1 MANERNQKSLSDLQQ
16 SLTDVDSFYLV
27 DYQGLSAGQLTKL
40 RQDIRDKG
48 GQLII
53 AKNTLIHLA
62 LQSKEQDFSDIL
74 AGPSALVLASEDP
87 AGVAKAL
94 SDVAKGNEAG
104 IPAFKGGFV
113 EGNRV
118 DTKVISKLATL
129 GSKQSLQAEMVGVL
143 STHLATFIGTLEA
156 YQSKMQAEGGDSAP
170 APAAE

>member
-16 SLTDVDSFYLV
+16 SLAGVESFYLV
-27 DYQGLSAGQLTKL
+27 DYQGLSAGQLSKL

-48 GQLII
+48 GQLIV

-62 LQSKEQDFSDIL
+62 LQSNDQDFSDIL

-94 SDVAKGNEAG
+94 SDIAKTNEAG

-118 DTKVISKLATL
+118 DTKVITKLATL

-156 YQSKMQAEGGDSAP
+156 YQSKLQAEGGSAP

>member
-1 MANERNQKSLSDLQQ
+1 MANERNQQSLSDLQQ

-27 DYQGLSAGQLTKL
+27 DYQGLSAGQLSKL

-48 GQLII
+48 GQMIV

-62 LQSKEQDFSDIL
+62 LQSSDQDFSDIL

-94 SDVAKGNEAG
+94 NDVAKGNDAG

-113 EGNRV
+113 EGKRV
-118 DTKVISKLATL
+118 DTGVISKLATL

-156 YQSKMQAEGGDSAP
+156 YQSKLQAEGGSEAE
-170 APAAE
+170 AAS